1 MSEYSKRLHIRKDG
15 TVQDINLY
23 TTTSDISS
31 GQYLRLRDG
40 STLLYAALGSTT
52 DSSASSLRVRKSG
65 TIYAVLKE
73 SYPTGSVTYT
83 TNIFPKKEVTKH
95 TGDIRQNKWYTLAL
109 PTGTKKIKVEG
120 YYDNS
125 LWEHKYLDVNGIST
139 LYIYVN
145 RIDGFDSDNEK
156 TWSCDANIYK
166 EQNLRSK
173 ELFYIYNNKRQ
184 CSLTISWS
192 PTINNS

>member
-1 MSEYSKRLHIRKDG
+1 MSQYSKKLHVRKSG
-15 TVQDINLY
+15 SVQDINLY

-83 TNIFPKKEVTKH
+83 TNVLPKKKVKD
-95 TGDIRQNKWYTLAL
+95 GDTARQFKTYQLSL
-109 PTGTKKIKVEG
+109 PAGTKKIQVLCYANRTGGNAKIV
-120 YYDNS
+120 
-125 LWEHKYLDVNGIST
+125 DVNGVS
-139 LYIYVN
+139 
-145 RIDGFDSDNEK
+145 
-156 TWSCDANIYK
+156 NIYIVVSRMDGNRDAMEYYWADVDVYK
-166 EQNLRSK
+166 NSTDNRNNIIGGNSD
-173 ELFYIYNNKRQ
+173 YNGYCKA
-184 CSLTISWS
+184 TISWS